1 MAQKDSIDQTMA
13 EVVADGAILAVRL
26 GSRDSVVQVC
36 RAAIRGGLRV
46 LELTLTTPGALDAI
60 EELAAEKDVIVGAG
74 TVLEPSDVEQVA
86 ARGGRFALSP
96 VFEPAVIETAHRLG
110 LLAVPGAGTP
120 TEILKAHR
128 AGAKMVKVFPS
139 GALGGPEFIRSV
151 RGPFPHFRLVPTS
164 GPTAENLHEYFAAGA
179 VAVGVGREVFAPG
192 FTLDT
197 IVDASKRIREAVE
210 AARPE

>member
-13 EVVADGAILAVRL
+13 EVIADGAILAVRL

-164 GPTAENLHEYFAAGA
+164 GPTAENLHE
-179 VAVGVGREVFAPG
+179 
-192 FTLDT
+192 
-197 IVDASKRIREAVE
+197 
-210 AARPE
+210 